1 MPIIIIVSV
10 NKSKKRKQAASASP
24 GKIAAGLQN
33 DQELELLYFELSE
46 ELEKENPDA
55 AKLKEI
61 NVKIKELKEKKQQA
75 GKATTV
81 VTTKVKTETDK
92 HSGLNAI
99 LYVGALL
106 IVGGIATL
114 LGAALPD
121 EMKMLIMLCVVVIFY
136 VGGIVAYRD
145 ERLQTAS
152 KAFMGTALAVIP
164 FLGLAFAGWSGLP
177 GELAWF
183 LTSCI
188 GVVAYVVATVALG
201 SKVIAYMSM
210 AFVISL
216 VSSMAA
222 TLTLPIVYYFMFV
235 MLLGV
240 AVGMMRLFA
249 PNKVPKVFAEVV
261 DVTGKYLTL
270 FALVASMFVA
280 GVADSWVY
288 VWLFLIATLQIAVV
302 WWRER
307 TLTDELTL
315 RVLAAATVLALAWN
329 VFDKDMAVFA
339 VCLAVVTAISAILCV
354 VRGYNRRD
362 EIDRGWEEA
371 AQGLFM
377 MVMMVAVG
385 IMATSGAERQVV
397 AGLCLGVVCMMG
409 ALSGLAAWAYGKA
422 GWLYGVI
429 AAVMVA
435 PLIIGRWLVTDS
447 AMWGAEVY
455 LAVYIV
461 EALMA
466 LGLIALLDRRKDKGG
481 GGWVLACEAWMY
493 LAVCGVIFAIF
504 GLDLSV
510 KFSEL
515 SVLCLHA
522 AAAILVM
529 MSVWRERTEKVGDRW
544 RMGIALGVV
553 VVAAMVATGISG
565 GWFIYAGIVAV
576 ALFGGYGYLVKVDW
590 LMEAAIYGAA
600 IVICRMI
607 GLAGENVR
615 GDMSYLWVIYAHV
628 MALALVMTSV
638 WREKGGMDKV
648 RLGFA
653 LGILTFAVGVKAL
666 ESEAS
671 ASGLGYQML
680 FIVEQ
685 AIIVVVG
692 GLMRLRW
699 VWIWGAI
706 GVAVAI
712 LWMIRDVWY
721 LYLILLGFA
730 LIAIVVWQLLK
741 KDKQA

>member
-10 NKSKKRKQAASASP
+10 NRSKKRKQAASAGL

-33 DQELELLYFELSE
+33 DQESELLYFELSE

-61 NVKIKELKEKKQQA
+61 NAKIKELKEKKQQA

-81 VTTKVKTETDK
+81 ATAKVKTETDK

-121 EMKMLIMLCVVVIFY
+121 EMKMLIMLCVVIIFY
-136 VGGIVAYRD
+136 VGGIVAHKD

-216 VSSMAA
+216 VRSMAA

-240 AVGMMRLFA
+240 AVGMARLFA
-249 PNKVPKVFAEVV
+249 PNKAPKVFAEVV

-307 TLTDELTL
+307 TLTNELTL

-339 VCLAVVTAISAILCV
+339 VCLAVVAAISAILCV
-354 VRGYNRRD
+354 VRGYSRKD
-362 EIDRGWEEA
+362 EVDRGWEEA

-377 MVMMVAVG
+377 MVMMMAVG
-385 IMATSGAERQVV
+385 IMAASGAERQVV
-397 AGLCLGVVCMMG
+397 AGLCLAVVCVIG
-409 ALSGLAAWAYGKA
+409 VLSGLAAWAYGKA

-429 AAVMVA
+429 AAVMVT
-435 PLIIGRWLVTDS
+435 PLIIGRWLMTGS

-455 LAVYIV
+455 LAIYIV

-466 LGLIALLDRRKDKGG
+466 LGLIALLDKREDRG
-481 GGWVLACEAWMY
+481 GGWVLACETWMY
-493 LAVCGVIFAIF
+493 LAVLGVIGAVF
-504 GLDLSV
+504 GLELGI
-510 KFSEL
+510 KYSEL
-515 SVLCLHA
+515 WVLCLQA
-522 AAAILVM
+522 VAAILVM
-529 MSVWRERTEKVGDRW
+529 MSVWLERTGKVGDKW
-544 RMGIALGVV
+544 RMGVALGVV
-553 VVAAMVATGISG
+553 VVAAMIATGISG

-576 ALFGGYGYLVKVDW
+576 ALFGGYGYWVKVDW

-607 GLAGENVR
+607 GLAGESVR

-666 ESEAS
+666 ESEAG

-685 AIIVVVG
+685 AVIVVIG

-721 LYLILLGFA
+721 IYLILLGFA
-730 LIAIVVWQLLK
+730 LISIVVWQLLK
-741 KDKQA
+741 KDKQT